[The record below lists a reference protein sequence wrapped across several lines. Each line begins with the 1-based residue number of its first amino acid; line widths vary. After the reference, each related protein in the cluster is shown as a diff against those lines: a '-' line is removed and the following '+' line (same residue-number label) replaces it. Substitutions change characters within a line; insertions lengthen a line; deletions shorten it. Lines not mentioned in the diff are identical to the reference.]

1 MSEEGLTTIS
11 PQSSYEEDEQGDFT
25 RWRFDIGE
33 QLRDF
38 EHGMT
43 GERKTRDRDGLE
55 KWEPIEGIT
64 PSMTAEG
71 AREIVSP
78 LKVLVN
84 QVTLLSGLER
94 NEILSTCK
102 DINDDIVGMIFDN
115 WELWKI
121 DKSKMDMIVSKTKR
135 FLFLALKQAEGARTL
150 DSLTKV
156 EQIIRRFSD
165 NKKDEGINLS
175 PFNRGEKGEST

>member
-1 MSEEGLTTIS
+1 MSEEGLTAIS
-11 PQSSYEEDEQGDFT
+11 PQSTYEEDDQGDFT

-33 QLRDF
+33 KLRNF
-38 EHGMT
+38 EHEMI
-43 GERKTRDRDGLE
+43 GERKIRDKEGVE
-55 KWEPIEGIT
+55 NWEMIKGVT
-64 PSMTAEG
+64 PSITAEG

-78 LKVLVN
+78 LNILVN
-84 QVTLLSGLER
+84 QVTMLSGLER
-94 NEILSTCK
+94 NEILKPCK

-115 WELWKI
+115 WEKWEI

-165 NKKDEGINLS
+165 NKKDDGINLS
-175 PFNRGEKGEST
+175 PFNRGEAEK